1 MKLNPTAKFERMDHH
16 GIVAGVLHDIGFFSV
31 AGESFPD
38 QGGEEISDG
47 QAIAAMILNGL
58 GFTDNALSLTEEFFE
73 LLPTE
78 KLLGEGVT
86 PENLNRH
93 KLSRALDKIYEFG
106 CSEFF
111 SLVASRAVMVEG
123 VESKY
128 QSLDTS
134 SFSLTGAYDRDSDT
148 EAIEIVRG
156 HSKDHRPDLKQVV
169 AELIVAHDGDVP
181 LALKM
186 HSGNASDSLVFKN
199 RCDELVNQFDASQC
213 LMADSKLY
221 SANNSKNLARIRF
234 VTRIPEV
241 LKEAKAAISEA
252 INVMPN
258 WYDSDR
264 KISIFSIAKSHYNID
279 QMWHICLSKESLGR
293 AVSSV
298 KRNVEREKSEI
309 EKALFHLQ
317 AKRFNCIP
325 DAIQAYEAI
334 GKKVKYHTLNT
345 PVATS
350 HNCYAG
356 RGKPKK
362 DAVPERILIQ
372 IKGCATENHESIV
385 RIAHEKACFI
395 VGTNNI
401 DQTAE
406 QAVAAY
412 KSQSSVERG
421 FRFLKDPTFFAQSL
435 YLKKPERIEA
445 LVTVMTLALL
455 IYSIAQ
461 RRIRKAIADQKPF
474 VPNSSKK
481 PYKNPTLR
489 RIFQLFQGINL
500 ISELHGGYR
509 QYLIQGLKELHSRIL
524 QALGGKALELYS

>member
-1 MKLNPTAKFERMDHH
+1 MKISSTSKFDRMDHH
-16 GIVAGVLHDIGFFSV
+16 GIVAGVLHDIGFFNV
-31 AGESFPD
+31 AATSFPD

-78 KLLGEGVT
+78 RLLGEGVT

-93 KLSRALDKIYEFG
+93 KLSRALDKIYQFG
-106 CSEFF
+106 CSDFF
-111 SLVASRAVMVEG
+111 SLVASRAAVAEG
-123 VESKY
+123 VDTRH

-134 SFSLTGAYDRDSDT
+134 SFSLTGAYGCDSDA
-148 EAIEIVRG
+148 EAMRG
-156 HSKDHRPDLKQVV
+156 HSKDHIPDLKQVV

-186 HSGNASDSLVFKN
+186 HSGNASDSVVFKN
-199 RCDELVNQFDASQC
+199 RCDELVKQFDSSQC

-221 SANNSKNLARIRF
+221 SSKNAENLARIRF
-234 VTRIPEV
+234 VTRIPGV
-241 LKEAKAAISEA
+241 LKEAKIAISEA
-252 INVMPN
+252 LEGLSN
-258 WYDSDR
+258 WYKPTD
-264 KISIFSIAKSHYNID
+264 KISVYSLAKTHYNID
-279 QMWHICLSKESLGR
+279 QMWHICLSKESLAR
-293 AVSSV
+293 AVSSLQ
-298 KRNVEREKSEI
+298 RSVEREKAEI

-317 AKRFNCIP
+317 AKRFNYLP
-325 DAIQAYEAI
+325 DAMQAYNTI
-334 GKKVKYHTLNT
+334 GEKTKYHTLSNPIST
-345 PVATS
+345 L

-356 RGKPKK
+356 RGQPKK
-362 DAVPERILIQ
+362 DAVPERVLVQIQ
-372 IKGCATENHESIV
+372 GRAIENKESIELM
-385 RIAHEKACFI
+385 AQEKACFI
-395 VGTNNI
+395 VGTNNLE
-401 DQTAE
+401 QTAE
-406 QAVAAY
+406 EAVAAY

-445 LVTVMTLALL
+445 LVTVMTLSLL

-461 RRIRKAIADQKPF
+461 RRIRNAIANQEPF

-500 ISELHGGYR
+500 ISEIHNGFR
-509 QYLIQGLKELHSRIL
+509 QYMVQGLKNMHTRIL
-524 QALGGKALELYS
+524 QALGGKALELYSS